1 MMRHALGVLF
11 ACAGALA
18 LDETAASDVSVSARL
33 VLATDFDA
41 ATFNADWYARVPLRR
56 ALGDAAGF
64 FARGF
69 EACFGGFGPAA
80 AF

>member
-1 MMRHALGVLF
+1 MMRHALGVLL

-18 LDETAASDVSVSARL
+18 LDETAGSDVSVSARL

-56 ALGDAAGF
+56 ALA
-64 FARGF
+64 
-69 EACFGGFGPAA
+69 PVSYTHLTLPTIYSV
-80 AF
+80 

>member
-1 MMRHALGVLF
+1 MAAASAALG
-11 ACAGALA
+11 
-18 LDETAASDVSVSARL
+18 E
-33 VLATDFDA
+33 
-41 ATFNADWYARVPLRR
+41 
-56 ALGDAAGF
+56 AAGF